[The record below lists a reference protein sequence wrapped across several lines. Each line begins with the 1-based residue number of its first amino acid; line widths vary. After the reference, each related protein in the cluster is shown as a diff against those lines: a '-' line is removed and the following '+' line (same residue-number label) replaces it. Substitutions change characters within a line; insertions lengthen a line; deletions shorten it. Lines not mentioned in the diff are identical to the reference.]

1 MNASARN
8 PRSGAALILAVVLV
22 MVLGIGASA
31 VWRYLH
37 ITLKETTRHEKLS
50 VALHL
55 AEAGLDKAVA
65 ELRAKPEY
73 RGEHKTALGL
83 GRFSVTVTEES
94 PNVFRL
100 ESTGEMAEEGRVQGM
115 VVLAAD
121 VALGP
126 DRMVQRYSWR
136 MEQEKR

>member
-1 MNASARN
+1 MNAGARN
-8 PRSGAALILAVVLV
+8 QRSGAALILAVVLV

-37 ITLKETTRHEKLS
+37 ITLKETTRQEKLA

-65 ELRAKPEY
+65 ELRTTPEY
-73 RGEHKTALGL
+73 RGEQNTPLGQ
-83 GRFSVTVTEES
+83 GRFSVVATTTAKDNFHLV
-94 PNVFRL
+94 
-100 ESTGEMAEEGRVQGM
+100 STGEMAEEGRVQGT

-121 VALGP
+121 LALGP
-126 DRMVQRYSWR
+126 DRMMQRYCWH
-136 MEQEKR
+136 MEHEKR